1 MYGLYI
7 ANKNYSS
14 WSLRSWA
21 LMRELGIAFQE
32 HLVPFGQESSW
43 QSYGKISPSG
53 KVPCLTDGD
62 TVVWDSLA
70 IAEYLAERHAGV
82 WPTNS
87 DARAWARSAAAEMH
101 SGFNELRGRC
111 SMSCGIRMRLN
122 EIPAVLER
130 DIARLGIL
138 WNDGLRRF
146 GGPYLAGESF
156 TAVDAFYA
164 PVAFRVQTYGLGLD
178 TSAEAYVDHLL
189 GIRAMREWYADALKE
204 TLRDQS
210 HDDEIAQ
217 CGEVLEDLRAL
228 STSPAE

>member
-1 MYGLYI
+1 
-7 ANKNYSS
+7 
-14 WSLRSWA
+14 
-21 LMRELGIAFQE
+21 
-32 HLVPFGQESSW
+32 
-43 QSYGKISPSG
+43 
-53 KVPCLTDGD
+53 
-62 TVVWDSLA
+62 
-70 IAEYLAERHAGV
+70 
-82 WPTNS
+82 
-87 DARAWARSAAAEMH
+87 
-101 SGFNELRGRC
+101 
-111 SMSCGIRMRLN
+111 
-122 EIPAVLER
+122 
-130 DIARLGIL
+130 
-138 WNDGLRRF
+138 
-146 GGPYLAGESF
+146 LAGESF